1 MTTFTT
7 LDLFLLGIIGAAAVR
22 GWFTGA
28 TRQLVSTAGWFVGF
42 VLAAALMGPVGASV
56 VESLGASERVAPVVG
71 FVVVFAAA
79 LAAVALVGHAVRKV
93 LEAVKLGGVDRLL
106 GAVVAGLKGALG
118 LSVFLMVTAFSPV
131 PSGSPWLISAETRAR
146 STLYEPVRALAPE
159 AWRLVQAVTPGV
171 QEILSDKFNT
181 WDEERRKREAG
192 APPEEEK

>member
-7 LDLFLLGIIGAAAVR
+7 LDLVLLGVIGAAAVR

-28 TRQLVSTAGWFVGF
+28 TRQLVSTVGWFVGF
-42 VLAAALMGPVGASV
+42 VLAAALMGPVGGAV
-56 VESLGASERVAPVVG
+56 VESLGVSPRTAPVLG

-79 LAAVALVGHAVRKV
+79 LAAVALAGHAVRKV

-106 GAVVAGLKGALG
+106 GAVLAGLKGALG
-118 LSVFLMVTAFSPV
+118 MSVVLMVTAFSPV
-131 PSGSPWLISAETRAR
+131 PGGSPWLVSAETRAR
-146 STLYEPVRALAPE
+146 SALYEPVRALAPE

-171 QEILSDKFNT
+171 QQILSDKFNT